1 MRILEIGNWAPP
13 VCSWTMSLVGLR
25 RELEAR
31 NWDCRVMNLNE
42 NRRVRNSEYID
53 VQNGWDYLCKVLR
66 AVRDGCAV
74 HTRVNAESVDL
85 YILAFVAMVLAR
97 LWRRPALLTYG
108 GGHEQTFFPAPR
120 MSVRHQAF
128 SLLFRLP
135 NRVYCNSETVK
146 NVILTTGITPERVV
160 PIPHTSGYYAQFTP
174 TSMPDE
180 VEKFFSGTRVSS
192 SAMSVFGRNMT
203 WSLLRRQSAVS
214 GFCIRR
220 WVSCGWDPGSVRCR
234 R

>member
-25 RELEAR
+25 KELEAR

-42 NRRVRNSEYID
+42 NRRVRSPAYID

-66 AVRDGCAV
+66 AVQDGCAV

-85 YILAFVAMVLAR
+85 YILAFVAMMLAR

-120 MSVRHQAF
+120 MSIRHQAF

-135 NRVYCNSETVK
+135 NRIYCNSEIVK
-146 NVILTTGITPERVV
+146 NVILGTGIASERVIA
-160 PIPHTSGYYAQFTP
+160 IPHTSGYYVEFTP
-174 TSMPDE
+174 RPMPDE
-180 VEKFFSGTRVSS
+180 VEKFFADTTGSS
-192 SAMSVFGRNMT
+192 SVMSAFGRNST
-203 WSLLRRQSAVS
+203 WSLLRKPSVVS
-214 GFCIRR
+214 DFCIRR
-220 WVSCGWDPGSVRCR
+220 WVSCG
-234 R
+234 